1 MTIDPRIIQI
11 SQIVV
16 SILLITVIL
25 MQNRGTGLSGI
36 FGGSSAV
43 FQTKRGIEKT
53 LFTATIVLAVL
64 FFGLSI
70 WRLFAV

>member
-16 SILLITVIL
+16 SVLLIAVILL
-25 MQNRGTGLSGI
+25 QNRGTGLSGV
-36 FGGSSAV
+36 FGGSSNV
-43 FQTKRGIEKT
+43 FQTKRGVEKV
-53 LFTATIVLAVL
+53 LFKATIVLAVL

-70 WRLFAV
+70 ARLFVS